1 MSALSQK
8 HTDSQ
13 PHQAVFCCC
22 FLVLVGQSS
31 LVFKGLGKGGRRLF
45 VSSGGDRMEWL
56 SYNSALEGD
65 ALGYRASGGRRSRVQ
80 SLRKEL
86 TVLELSLYSQV
97 LPQQVHHHSLHVSSD
112 ATAVPRQREE
122 GIDK

>member
-1 MSALSQK
+1 MAQLSL
-8 HTDSQ
+8 S
-13 PHQAVFCCC
+13 PRRRRSRV
-22 FLVLVGQSS
+22 QS
-31 LVFKGLGKGGRRLF
+31 L
-45 VSSGGDRMEWL
+45 SGETL
-56 SYNSALEGD
+56 SGTEPQGGD
-65 ALGYRASGGRRSRVQ
+65 ALGYRASGRRRSRVQ